1 MKNAPTEINDE
12 SAPDK
17 RDSTPGTFPKRRD
30 TVTASVL
37 AALMESKTIT
47 GMDSV
52 FSMSTTRLAAF
63 VHRLE
68 RRYGWTIDRHDLA
81 TGTNDGRESWVTAYW
96 LLPAAIAKAFDLGAR
111 EWVDGVNAASID
123 RRKLAGKC
131 KAEAAKKNAIRNK
144 LRKQDPYQGR
154 LWGDV

>member
-17 RDSTPGTFPKRRD
+17 RDSTLGTFPKRRN
-30 TVTASVL
+30 TVIAGVL

-47 GMDSV
+47 SMDSV

-63 VHRLE
+63 IHRLE
-68 RRYGWTIDRHDLA
+68 QRYGWAIDRHDVA

-96 LLPAAIAKAFDLGAR
+96 LLPTAIAKAFDLGAR
-111 EWVDGVNAASID
+111 EWVDGVKAASAE

-144 LRKQDPYQGR
+144 LRKQDPRQGR
-154 LWGDV
+154 LWGEL

>member
-1 MKNAPTEINDE
+1 MKNAPTTNDE
-12 SAPDK
+12 GAPDK
-17 RDSTPGTFPKRRD
+17 RDSTPGTFPTRRN
-30 TVTASVL
+30 TVIADVL

-47 GMDSV
+47 SMDSV

-63 VHRLE
+63 VCRLQTF
-68 RRYGWTIDRHDLA
+68 YGWTIERHDVA

-96 LLPAAIAKAFDLGAR
+96 LSPAVIAQAFGLGAR
-111 EWVDGVNAASID
+111 EWVDGVKAAGAE

-144 LRKQDPYQGR
+144 LRKQDPRQGH

>member
-1 MKNAPTEINDE
+1 MKNAPTTSSDE

-17 RDSTPGTFPKRRD
+17 RDSTPGTFPKRRN
-30 TVTASVL
+30 TVTAGVL

-63 VHRLE
+63 VCYLE
-68 RRYGWTIDRHDLA
+68 QHYGWTIDRHDVA

-96 LLPAAIAKAFDLGAR
+96 LPPAVIAQAFDLGAR
-111 EWVDGVNAASID
+111 DWVDGVKVASTE

-131 KAEAAKKNAIRNK
+131 KTEAARKNAIRSK
-144 LRKQDPYQGR
+144 LRKQDPRQGR
-154 LWGDV
+154 LWGDQ